1 MTGSKRFNAATLIL
15 LALLASI
22 VLPGCS
28 PRVAEL
34 GGQTMGTTWSVKV
47 VDSPA
52 SLADLQREL
61 EAALVEVNARM
72 STYDPDSELMQFNNA
87 AVGEPFPVSET
98 TLAVVR
104 ISDGVSISTAG
115 AFDVT
120 VGPLVNLWGFGPRKR
135 PERVPSQVEIENALG
150 RIGYSHLQIVGK
162 MLVRHAPLF
171 VDLSA
176 VAKGYAVD
184 VLADVLRD
192 NGVER
197 FLVEIGGELRG
208 QGLAEAGRPWRV
220 AIEAPIVHARE
231 VYRVVELRGMGL
243 ATSGDYRN
251 YFEVDGQRFSHMIDP
266 RTGRPIKHNVAS
278 VSVLHPSV
286 AHADAWATAL
296 NVLGVDAGMAVAERE
311 GLLALFILRD
321 DGAFVTRA
329 SPAFDAYVRNI
340 QTR

>member
-61 EAALVEVNARM
+61 EAALVVVNARM

-162 MLVRHAPLF
+162 MLVR
-171 VDLSA
+171 
-176 VAKGYAVD
+176 
-184 VLADVLRD
+184 
-192 NGVER
+192 
-197 FLVEIGGELRG
+197 
-208 QGLAEAGRPWRV
+208 
-220 AIEAPIVHARE
+220 
-231 VYRVVELRGMGL
+231 
-243 ATSGDYRN
+243 
-251 YFEVDGQRFSHMIDP
+251 
-266 RTGRPIKHNVAS
+266 
-278 VSVLHPSV
+278 
-286 AHADAWATAL
+286 
-296 NVLGVDAGMAVAERE
+296 
-311 GLLALFILRD
+311 
-321 DGAFVTRA
+321 
-329 SPAFDAYVRNI
+329 
-340 QTR
+340 